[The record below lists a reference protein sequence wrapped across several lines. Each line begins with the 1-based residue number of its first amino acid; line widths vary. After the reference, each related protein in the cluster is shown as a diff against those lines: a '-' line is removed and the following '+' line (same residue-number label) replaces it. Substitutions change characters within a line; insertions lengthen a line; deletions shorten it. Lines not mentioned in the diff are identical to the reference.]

1 VQETDKDYIKLINLT
16 KIYKKYKLTR
26 CRVKKHVA
34 VNALSL
40 GIDKGEC
47 FGLIGVNGAG
57 KTTTFKM
64 ITGDISITGGDVEV
78 NGFSVS
84 QQIEKV
90 HRSIGYCPQF
100 DALMPLLTARE
111 HLMFFARLRG
121 LPEASVFSVSE
132 WAMNKVGLNVFADRI
147 AGDLSG
153 GNKRKLSTAIA
164 LVGDPS
170 VVCLDEPT
178 SGMDAKARRLLWND
192 ILNLIKENRI
202 VILTSHSMEECEAL
216 CTRLVIMVNGQFKCL
231 GSPQHLKTKFG
242 NGYKLSVRLNEES
255 ESEKLFQFMASSFP
269 TSQIQET
276 HRNLFEFVLPF
287 SDTKLSKVF
296 GLVEKNRQSL
306 NIKDYSVNQSSLDQI
321 FVNFAKE
328 QNEEEFVDMKDKK
341 KDGKLD
347 KLRSPLSRI
356 KDKVAGLGT
365 TAAPV
370 RQEAVDMQVFSD
382 MNNNEIVLEVKVDG
396 EEETVREEPDRKGGI
411 SFIKD
416 LRT

>member
-1 VQETDKDYIKLINLT
+1 MLQ
-16 KIYKKYKLTR
+16 
-26 CRVKKHVA
+26 
-34 VNALSL
+34 
-40 GIDKGEC
+40 KGEC

-64 ITGDISITGGDVEV
+64 ITGDIGITGGDVEV

-84 QQIEKV
+84 KQIERV
-90 HRSIGYCPQF
+90 HKSIGYCPQF

-121 LPEASVFSVSE
+121 IPEANVFRVSE

-147 AGDLSG
+147 SADFSG

-242 NGYKLSVRLNEES
+242 NGYKLGVRLNEES
-255 ESEKLFQFMASSFP
+255 QSDRLLKFMSTSFP
-269 TSQIQET
+269 SSQINET
-276 HRNLFEFVLPF
+276 HRNLFEFILPF
-287 SDTKLSKVF
+287 SDNKLSKVF
-296 GLVEKNRQSL
+296 GLIEKHRESL
-306 NIKDYSVNQSSLDQI
+306 NIKDYSVSQSSLDQV

-328 QNEEEFVDMKDKK
+328 QNEEEFVDMKDAEIKK
-341 KDGKLD
+341 KKSGRSGKIIRGL
-347 KLRSPLSRI
+347 KSPVERI
-356 KDKVAGLGT
+356 RGNIVGGSPTVMKFNKKPETVNM
-365 TAAPV
+365 
-370 RQEAVDMQVFSD
+370 EVFSD
-382 MNNNEIVLEVKVDG
+382 VNNNSVVLEVM
-396 EEETVREEPDRKGGI
+396 PNSDRKI
-411 SFIKD
+411 VNQNSKD
-416 LRT
+416 HVNLENRSEHFLW